1 MSVDIEAPAQS
12 MPKSLDS
19 LKITPESMHRIYFE
33 LSNEKSW
40 YSLMAEARTWF
51 GKNWRTQPRVKRKFQ
66 KYAVVTSVT
75 IWFEVPDPKFGTWVA
90 VKLAVR
96 QVEGPNK

>member
-1 MSVDIEAPAQS
+1 MSVNIEVSAQS

-19 LKITPESMHRIYFE
+19 LKLTPESMHRIYFE
-33 LSNEKSW
+33 VSTEKFW
-40 YSLMAEARTWF
+40 YLLMSEARSWF
-51 GKNWRTQPRVKRKFQ
+51 GKNWKTQPRVRRKFN
-66 KYAVVTSVT
+66 KSITPVT
-75 IWFEVPDPKFGTWVA
+75 IWFDVPDPKFGTWAA